1 VTAQLAANSG
11 EIAGMNRFILMN
23 SKVLLQGANVVSG
36 NMNDGLRSG
45 TNVIPTTEPYRGA
58 PFNFVPTNGG
68 AREVASA
75 SVFNDLGTFN
85 NIVDWVYLELRNNV
99 TSGTTL
105 LQTRSVFV
113 QRDGDIVDIDGTSP
127 VYFKNLDAGNYTV
140 TVRHRNHMAIST
152 NYTAA
157 SYKNLTLSAST
168 PILDF
173 TSPSTNILGVANTNY
188 FQSGG
193 VNMMYAGNANF
204 NAVTNYSSLGNDR
217 LYLLNTILGGVTTST
232 VAGYSVG
239 DLNMNKIANYS
250 ALGNDRLYLL
260 NTVLGGT
267 TTSSKVQLLPN

>member
-1 VTAQLAANSG
+1 
-11 EIAGMNRFILMN
+11 
-23 SKVLLQGANVVSG
+23 
-36 NMNDGLRSG
+36 
-45 TNVIPTTEPYRGA
+45 
-58 PFNFVPTNGG
+58 
-68 AREVASA
+68 
-75 SVFNDLGTFN
+75 
-85 NIVDWVYLELRNNV
+85 
-99 TSGTTL
+99 
-105 LQTRSVFV
+105 
-113 QRDGDIVDIDGTSP
+113 
-127 VYFKNLDAGNYTV
+127 
-140 TVRHRNHMAIST
+140 MAIST